1 MIAPL
6 VSKLLLLLY
15 HGYRGVS
22 NSPFFPRRPF
32 PVLAGRKSRV
42 LFEHTHKADV
52 SVIAAYLG
60 YLFHGQGSGGKV
72 ILPRLYPCR
81 NDILVAADPELLFVH
96 RLKIGRAEIY
106 PVRQLPDGAKSPR
119 IAVNIRSQLPQLLTV
134 GVFAVT
140 AFASALGYFHK
151 YHSYEHIGILPTMF
165 RGGHILTAEY
175 GQQLFH
181 GGDVH
186 RGYEPVRLHGVE
198 NIVIIGHVEV
208 NEMVG
213 VVAADG
219 LIILGRVLFV
229 DDKAVGWDDDLI
241 AVNDE
246 QGGGLEDNKQIVP

>member
-6 VSKLLLLLY
+6 VSKLLLLLLY

-52 SVIAAYLG
+52 SVIATYLG

-140 AFASALGYFHK
+140 AFASALGYFISIIRMSISA
-151 YHSYEHIGILPTMF
+151 YCRRCSEGDIFSRQSMVSSSS
-165 RGGHILTAEY
+165 TAEM
-175 GQQLFH
+175 FT
-181 GGDVH
+181 
-186 RGYEPVRLHGVE
+186 
-198 NIVIIGHVEV
+198 EV
-208 NEMVG
+208 MSLSVST
-213 VVAADG
+213 VSR
-219 LIILGRVLFV
+219 ILSSSVTL
-229 DDKAVGWDDDLI
+229 K
-241 AVNDE
+241 
-246 QGGGLEDNKQIVP
+246 